1 MLNKF
6 VNINEYPF
14 FPFRMSLNDYNL
26 KRKNHNTVILVNNTD
41 TQIMSNN
48 LQYVLNQQ
56 LQKMNKQ

>member
-6 VNINEYPF
+6 VNVNEYPF

-26 KRKNHNTVILVNNTD
+26 KRKNHNTIILVNNTD

-56 LQKMNKQ
+56 L